1 MRIICLLRFG
11 GCDIIDAM
19 RKTIAGQT
27 VVSIDWRE
35 KCDHWGLIP
44 AGRET
49 NGAKRRFRAFTIRK
63 GNCAFTR
70 DVPRGMIEFI
80 YRATVRLVLRKNS
93 LAFMRG
99 TVRRGGITLS
109 AAVSVRELEWGMGSA
124 VVIPRALRFSEHITL
139 TVDGKRADVRVM
151 ELIVLKA
158 LLHLARPGRKP
169 DWYAALAA
177 SVMVCGWKSLERTDM
192 PRVERIDNTHS
203 GKSSAQS

>member
-1 MRIICLLRFG
+1 MRTTLSV
-11 GCDIIDAM
+11 
-19 RKTIAGQT
+19 QT
-27 VVSIDWRE
+27 VVPIDWIE
-35 KCDHWGLIP
+35 KSDHWGLVP

-49 NGAKRRFRAFTIRK
+49 KGAKRRFRALTIRK

-80 YRATVRLVLRKNS
+80 YRATVRLGLRKNG

-109 AAVSVRELEWGMGSA
+109 TAVSVRELGWGMGSA
-124 VVIPRALRFSEHITL
+124 VVIPRTLRFREHITL
-139 TVDGKRADVRVM
+139 AIDGKRAGVRVM
-151 ELIVLKA
+151 ELIVLNA
-158 LLHLARPGRKP
+158 LLHLARPGQKP

-192 PRVERIDNTHS
+192 PRVERIDDLRA
-203 GKSSAQS
+203 GQSSAQSARK